1 MIGQKTI
8 DLLSALQEMRTLLTT
23 IELLEMK
30 HHAQAG
36 DPVDAFRKMITLSYN
51 VLKLKLFIDK
61 KLPKQEGHSPALY
74 LQVTFEII
82 EDKLEHT
89 GLYCEKRDRE
99 PEIVQFIQQS
109 KPPAGFLWSTGKRDV
124 FYNDSVIQYLTLADT
139 IAMTTQHCSSGDDY
153 QPGYYSEIV
162 LEDERIHLKQI
173 NHWNARSIDHRDDYF
188 LRNLEFDIP
197 LQPVA
202 TRSSFFDETIGDM
215 QIYFS
220 DRSADKNKDC
230 GHKIQEQI
238 RIAKIKFSESSS

>member
-1 MIGQKTI
+1 MSGQKTI
-8 DLLSALQEMRTLLTT
+8 DLLSALQEVRTLLTT
-23 IELLEMK
+23 IELMEMK
-30 HHAQAG
+30 HHAQSG
-36 DPVDAFRKMITLSYN
+36 DPADAFHKMITLSYD

-74 LQVTFEII
+74 LQVTFEISGN
-82 EDKLEHT
+82 KLEHT

-99 PEIVQFIQQS
+99 PEIIQFIQHT
-109 KPPAGFLWSTGKRDV
+109 KPPGGFLWGTEKRDV
-124 FYNDSVIQYLTLADT
+124 FYTDRVMQYLALADT
-139 IAMTTQHCSSGDDY
+139 IALQAQHCSAGDDY
-153 QPGYYSEIV
+153 RPGYYSEIV

-188 LRNLEFDIP
+188 MRNLEFDIP

-202 TRSSFFDETIGDM
+202 TQSSQLYDTLGDM

-220 DRSADKNKDC
+220 DRSSDNNKSC

-238 RIAKIKFSESSS
+238 QNAKMKFAESSS